1 MNTPA
6 ICAALRK
13 RYPANSHALM
23 FEVGNGTGHA
33 TKRHADAVAMGL
45 WPSRGLE
52 IEGIEIKI
60 SRGDWKRELAD
71 HAKSDA
77 VQRYCD
83 RWWIAAPKGLIPPAE
98 LPATWGL
105 LEVDENGIRQ
115 KVVAPKLD
123 AIPPDRG
130 FIAAMLRR
138 KAEADAAE
146 ICLLVEK
153 ALAPLREQDRRRM
166 EQTVGQR
173 TRDAE
178 AMLVKAREIKEAT
191 GIDLLHGWTPSKEVS
206 EAIMFGLNIG
216 VGGDYGV
223 LATLGRQAAAL
234 AEKIDAL
241 TKPKEQNNAPIPD

>member
-1 MNTPA
+1 MSEIINTSA
-6 ICAALRK
+6 IRVALRE

-23 FEVGNGTGHA
+23 FEVGNGTGFQ
-33 TKRHADAVAMGL
+33 TRRHADAVAMGL

-105 LEVDENGIRQ
+105 LEVDEKGIRQ
-115 KVVAPKLD
+115 KVAAPKLE

-130 FIAAMLRR
+130 FVAAMLRR
-138 KAEADAAE
+138 KAEADQSE
-146 ICLLVEK
+146 IDALVK
-153 ALAPLREQDRRRM
+153 KVLGPQREQDKRLM
-166 EQTVGQR
+166 ERELGDRGKQV
-173 TRDAE
+173 A
-178 AMLVKAREIKEAT
+178 AMLAKAKEINEAT
-191 GIDLLHGWTPSKEVS
+191 GIDLINGWKPAKEVS
-206 EAIMFGLNIG
+206 AAIKFALRSGIAD
-216 VGGDYGV
+216 DYGG
-223 LATLGRQAAAL
+223 LANLARQAEL
-234 AEKIDAL
+234 L
-241 TKPKEQNNAPIPD
+241 VKEVREFTGQGGAT